1 MLIFFF
7 LLLVLPTAPTDY
19 TGVTQPLM
27 FDSGVGRVC
36 FDVPTT
42 GDSISEDTETF
53 RVSIISVTDSLVS
66 VVTPDSAVVRII
78 EEDGEQEMSVSMPVS
93 YRLKTK
99 CFFYYFMSIG

>member
-1 MLIFFF
+1 MLIFLF
-7 LLLVLPTAPTDY
+7 LPLVLPTAPTDY

-78 EEDGEQEMSVSMPVS
+78 EEDGEQQMSVSMPVS
-93 YRLKTK
+93 YR
-99 CFFYYFMSIG
+99 